1 MFVGET
7 KDTKNMKILHISDTH
22 GMHNLFPRDMFEGI
36 DMVIHSG
43 DCSNSGYLQHSILE
57 VTNFLNWYEM
67 LPVAYKIFVA
77 GNHDTAIAR
86 NSIRQADIE
95 MRGIIYLENE
105 SVEIEGIKIW
115 GSPITPTFGD
125 WSFMKARD
133 KTHEVWKT
141 IPVDT
146 DIIVVHGPPKGV
158 RDITYNRENKL
169 EMCGDLA
176 LAKAI
181 AIIKPRLVMFGHIHN
196 FKDIENQGTS
206 TYSNMP
212 NTIFSNGSCVEDG
225 KFNKGL
231 TSFGNTFNI

>member
-1 MFVGET
+1 
-7 KDTKNMKILHISDTH
+7 MKILHISDTH
-22 GMHNLFPRDMFEGI
+22 GMHDLFSRKMFDGI

-43 DCSNSGYLQHSILE
+43 DCSNSGYLQQSILE

-86 NSIRQADIE
+86 NAIRQADIE

-105 SVEIEGIKIW
+105 YVEIEGLKIW

-141 IPVDT
+141 IPDDA
-146 DIIVVHGPPKGV
+146 DIVIIHGPPKGV
-158 RDITYNRENKL
+158 RDLSYDRLNNL

-176 LAKAI
+176 LTKRI
-181 AIIKPRLVMFGHIHN
+181 SVIKPKLVLFGHIHN
-196 FKDIENQGTS
+196 CKDIENQGVS
-206 TYSNMP
+206 TYSRMP
-212 NTIFSNGSCVEDG
+212 NTKFSNASCVEDG
-225 KFNKGL
+225 KFNYGL
-231 TSFGNTFNI
+231 TSFGNTFNL